1 MRCYRR
7 LRGTCPS
14 LQCIGAQTSV
24 PVHFQDVDDYTT
36 TKLTQKSDFTIS
48 QTLTLH
54 IISESKGKAH

>member
-1 MRCYRR
+1 MRRYIR

-48 QTLTLH
+48 SYN
-54 IISESKGKAH
+54 I